1 MEDPAFVV
9 VAAAAV
15 AFVEGILAVA
25 VVVAAAAAA
34 AFVEGIL
41 AVAVVVVAAAV
52 VEEVALFAVAVVIR
66 MDEQG
71 IPQGVDVVRDS
82 AVVVV
87 VGAADRVVVGVA
99 VVVKVVV
106 GRVQDRHRV
115 GRQARVVE
123 VLVLVQEGSS
133 LLL

>member
-1 MEDPAFVV
+1 VEDPAFVV

-34 AFVEGIL
+34 FVEGIL
-41 AVAVVVVAAAV
+41 AVAVVVAAA

-66 MDEQG
+66 MDEEG

-99 VVVKVVV
+99 VVVEVVV

>member
-1 MEDPAFVV
+1 VEDPAFVV

-34 AFVEGIL
+34 FVEGIL
-41 AVAVVVVAAAV
+41 AVAVVVAAA

-66 MDEQG
+66 MDEEG